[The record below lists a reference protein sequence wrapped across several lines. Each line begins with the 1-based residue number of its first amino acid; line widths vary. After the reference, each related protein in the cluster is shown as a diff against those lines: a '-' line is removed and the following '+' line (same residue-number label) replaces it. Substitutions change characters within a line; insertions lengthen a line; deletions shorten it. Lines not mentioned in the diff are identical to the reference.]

1 VRWGFAPTDDLRV
14 RFNETHDFLR
24 SGDAFAFPHPP
35 FRLCNDLLNQR
46 KQFGELLS

>member
-1 VRWGFAPTDDLRV
+1 MLPLATVDTLQVAP
-14 RFNETHDFLR
+14 FDFLR